1 MSGSQREPGA
11 RADVLID
18 RLGLQP
24 HPEGGHFREIYR
36 SSSWVASGAGG
47 DPRTALT
54 TIYFLLRRGE
64 HSRWHRLRSD
74 EVWHYCEGDPLE
86 LVWTDERLQRVSRAV
101 LGRLA
106 DSARPMAV
114 VPAESWQ
121 AARSLGDYTLVGC
134 TVGPGF
140 DFADFR
146 LMGRDSADA
155 TALLSRH
162 PELSNYL

>member
-1 MSGSQREPGA
+1 MSESQRELGA
-11 RADVLID
+11 RADILID

-24 HPEGGHFREIYR
+24 HPEGGHFREIHRSR
-36 SSSWVASGAGG
+36 SSVSPGG
-47 DPRTALT
+47 GRADRAALT

-64 HSRWHRLRSD
+64 RSRWHRLRSD

-86 LVWTDERLQRVSRAV
+86 LVWTDPGLQEISRQS
-101 LGRLA
+101 LGRLTEA
-106 DSARPMAV
+106 TQPVAI

-121 AARSLGDYTLVGC
+121 AARSLGEYTLVGC

-146 LMGRDSADA
+146 TMEPDSAEA
-155 TALLSRH
+155 SSLLSRH
-162 PELSNYL
+162 PELSVFL